1 MLDEPKAKQT
11 SPHIHKTPF
20 FSTSSKYWHW
30 KLREVLEGIKTSG
43 VGWHRKGHGDNLLAW
58 EVTAQPWVPQQRS
71 GTAQPQLLWGLMLS
85 AAVAFEWLCKW
96 KNR

>member
-1 MLDEPKAKQT
+1 MNPKRSKH
-11 SPHIHKTPF
+11 PHTYTKRLSFQPAQNIGTG
-20 FSTSSKYWHW
+20 